1 MEHSKT
7 PWGCDST
14 AIEGSY
20 VVYGDSGDDDD
31 EICIVSE
38 MFADSIEHE
47 ESAARANAEFIV
59 KACNNHD
66 ALVEALK
73 GLMDAFIHTDG
84 NTRGNKAKTDMIKY
98 NQHDVPAALTAARY
112 ALEQA
117 K

>member
-1 MEHSKT
+1 MEHKKT
-7 PWGCDST
+7 PWGCDGT
-14 AIEGSY
+14 ALNIEGSY

-47 ESAARANAEFIV
+47 SAARANAEFIV

-73 GLMDAFIHTDG
+73 ASGKFVDMVG
-84 NTRGNKAKTDMIKY
+84 NGNEPTLEDCIYMKAQIKE
-98 NQHDVPAALTAARY
+98 